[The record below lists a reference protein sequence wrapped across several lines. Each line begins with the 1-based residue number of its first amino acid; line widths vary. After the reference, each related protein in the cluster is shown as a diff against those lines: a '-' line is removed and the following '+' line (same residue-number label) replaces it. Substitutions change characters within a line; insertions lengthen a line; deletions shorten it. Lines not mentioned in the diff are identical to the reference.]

1 MAEGD
6 SNDFFFFSRNEVE
19 IMVISLGSISLKTEP
34 SSQDAKDIASM
45 HVSGITSDEILKNI
59 MDRAY
64 DKFNLNIDHIQ
75 ILLAKQ
81 TDLWRDALTQGKITK
96 LHILAPTSLQVK
108 ADLCVVD
115 DDPRLPKTRIQA
127 KIPSVCVS
135 MTEQRVLDAL
145 SLAASIPLPEGDV
158 AEPMGLTKE
167 GILHASSMSLKRYLD
182 ERQLVKPKRPE
193 VKQRDAL
200 DEEITQY
207 TDLEFAFELSGE
219 F

>member
-1 MAEGD
+1 
-6 SNDFFFFSRNEVE
+6 
-19 IMVISLGSISLKTEP
+19 MVISLGSLLLKTEP
-34 SSQDAKDIASM
+34 SSQDAKNISSM

-64 DKFNLNIDHIQ
+64 DKFNLNIDNIQ

-81 TDLWRDALTQGKITK
+81 TESWRETLSRSKITK
-96 LHILAPTSLQVK
+96 MHILAPTSLQVK

-145 SLAASIPLPEGDV
+145 SLATSIPLPEGDI
-158 AEPMGLTKE
+158 EPTPLTKE
-167 GILHASSMSLKRYLD
+167 ILHASSRSLIRYLD
-182 ERQLVKPKRPE
+182 ERQLPKPKRPE
-193 VKQRDAL
+193 MKQRDAL
-200 DEEITQY
+200 DEEIIKY

-219 F
+219 FWNINDRFGQTLILCFLFL

>member
-1 MAEGD
+1 MEFE
-6 SNDFFFFSRNEVE
+6 FFFLFARRNEVD

-45 HVSGITSDEILKNI
+45 HVSGHSSDEILKNI

-81 TDLWRDALTQGKITK
+81 TNSWRDALSQGHITE
-96 LHILAPTSLQVK
+96 LHILAPTSLEVK
-108 ADLCVVD
+108 AQLCVVD

-127 KIPSVCVS
+127 KIPSVCIS

-145 SLAASIPLPEGDV
+145 SLATSIPLPESDIDS
-158 AEPMGLTKE
+158 MSLTRD
-167 GILHASSMSLKRYLD
+167 GILYASSISLKRYLD
-182 ERQLVKPKRPE
+182 DRQLAKPKRPE
-193 VKQRDAL
+193 VKQRETH

-207 TDLEFAFELSGE
+207 TDLEFAFELSGACG
-219 F
+219 